1 MARDMLLHN
10 LTWKIS
16 KKFFRR
22 KGQDECYRFCS
33 EAKILN
39 GPSELFGK
47 RQVFSTLKKCLRL
60 NLTRK
65 IWNHTKTDSLR
76 MTWFRQSFPNFPY
89 SISFPVPQSA
99 NKTLSANSNGVIQNV
114 CVLLNRA
121 EYMIDKSL
129 MAPHASFQQMVNIK
143 DHNFIADFRSVC
155 FPFSSLSTKTNVVCL
170 VRVDRPTVNNISS
183 SVFGSPQRVS
193 PNWHGM
199 NFKINFD
206 DTILNDIEKGIAFL
220 SFRRSLFLS
229 TCTNKCSTEC
239 GL

>member
-89 SISFPVPQSA
+89 SISYPVPQSA

-114 CVLLNRA
+114 CVCCWTELN
-121 EYMIDKSL
+121 IWL
-129 MAPHASFQQMVNIK
+129 
-143 DHNFIADFRSVC
+143 
-155 FPFSSLSTKTNVVCL
+155 TKVWWHRMLHFNKWS
-170 VRVDRPTVNNISS
+170 IS
-183 SVFGSPQRVS
+183 
-193 PNWHGM
+193 
-199 NFKINFD
+199 K
-206 DTILNDIEKGIAFL
+206 TIIL
-220 SFRRSLFLS
+220 
-229 TCTNKCSTEC
+229 
-239 GL
+239 